1 MWYQFAQVH
10 THPCDISWYMY
21 TNIHVISVCTSTHP
35 CDISL
40 HMYTNI
46 HVISVCTCTQTF
58 MWYQLVPVHKH
69 SCDISLHMYTNI
81 HVISVCT
88 CTHSCDISLYLYT
101 NIHVI
106 SVCTCTQTFMWYQF
120 AHVHKLLKANN
131 TDDISD
137 ISVVLLVVRH
147 TFVQLWTFVVA
158 HVFRYTCIYS
168 FPDDDGVELTRD
180 SRRPITSPMC

>member
-1 MWYQFAQVH
+1 
-10 THPCDISWYMY
+10 MY
-21 TNIHVISVCTSTHP
+21 TNIHVISAGTCTHTFKWYQFVQVHTHS

-40 HMYTNI
+40 YNYTNI
-46 HVISVCTCTQTF
+46 LVISVCTSTQTF
-58 MWYQLVPVHKH
+58 MWYQFVQVHIH

-81 HVISVCT
+81 HVISVWPKM
-88 CTHSCDISLYLYT
+88 
-101 NIHVI
+101 
-106 SVCTCTQTFMWYQF
+106 Q
-120 AHVHKLLKANN
+120 LLKANH

-137 ISVVLLVVRH
+137 LSVVLLVVRH